1 MSGDCPQPFAYD
13 IEVRGD
19 HLVVRQR
26 GLLTVDVALQFQ
38 KVVEDEMAKA
48 GVRLVIFDNRQT
60 DRPEEMVRAVMWTWL
75 GSTTCLDR
83 LALVL
88 VKERNTRRANEA
100 ADRNRVR
107 VAAFFDEQDAVDWL
121 RS

>member
-1 MSGDCPQPFAYD
+1 M
-13 IEVRGD
+13 
-19 HLVVRQR
+19 VRQR

-38 KVVEDEMAKA
+38 RVVEEEMSKA
-48 GVRLVIFDNRQT
+48 GVRLAIFDNRET
-60 DRPEEMVRAVMWTWL
+60 ERPEEMVRAVMWTWL
-75 GSTTCLDR
+75 GATTCLDR
-83 LALVL
+83 LAIIL

-107 VAAFFDEQDAVDWL
+107 VSAFFDEQEAIDWL